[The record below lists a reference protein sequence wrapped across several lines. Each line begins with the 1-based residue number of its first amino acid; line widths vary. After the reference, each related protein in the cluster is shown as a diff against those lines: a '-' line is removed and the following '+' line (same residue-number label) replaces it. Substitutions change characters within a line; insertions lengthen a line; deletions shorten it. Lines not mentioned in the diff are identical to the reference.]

1 MKEYKIETLV
11 YYGKITTDKYH
22 IAKSS
27 NAEIQAML
35 DIYTKNNWSLAS
47 TDMAQFGSGLYV
59 YLYFEREASKETL

>member
-11 YYGKITTDKYH
+11 YYGKITRDKYH

-35 DIYTKNNWSLAS
+35 DIYTKNNWSLVS
-47 TDMAQFGSGLYV
+47 TDMAQFGTGFYI
-59 YLYFEREASKETL
+59 YLYFEREVVEET